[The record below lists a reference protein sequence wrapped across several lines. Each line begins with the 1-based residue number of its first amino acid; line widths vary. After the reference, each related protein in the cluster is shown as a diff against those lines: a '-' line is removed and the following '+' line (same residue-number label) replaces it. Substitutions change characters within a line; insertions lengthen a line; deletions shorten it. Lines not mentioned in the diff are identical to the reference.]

1 MSDIKTNSDNP
12 KTTPGSQN
20 DPANPAGNQPASNKI
35 IWSWY
40 KKLVFRI
47 LFVFLLAMCIPFTS
61 SWYKNLFTLDWLHP
75 HYRDIYDIARFQPS
89 FRQYF
94 GGRGDYE
101 DGGLPAGNEGSPAG
115 KNGNHGVGPGRRH
128 HSGGDSTQSGNG
140 GGLAAGDHS
149 GFGRR
154 HHHGDSTQA
163 GANGDRFAGGSFKHH
178 LHGGDS
184 TAKGNGDGSFA
195 GQSHGGFGR
204 HHHGDSTDASG
215 NGNRFAGGGFRHHH
229 HGGDSTAMAKSDA
242 GSFAA
247 GQHGGF
253 GRRHH
258 GDSTAAGGNGDRFT
272 GGGFR
277 HHHHEGDSTAT
288 GKSDGGSFAA
298 GKHGFGEH
306 HHHGDS
312 TQAGGNG
319 DRFAGAG
326 FKHHHHR
333 GDSTQTDTGK
343 HNRFAAANGGGHN
356 KLSPNDTAGHDSTKA
371 AAFGGKKRGRNGND
385 NNGLPPDRS
394 FLADYTD
401 WGIAFLIG
409 VAGGLIWTLIDR
421 KSRNYNILYYWIR
434 VVVRYR
440 AGIGIIGFGFTK
452 LFPTQM
458 PYPSLGLLNSNFGDF
473 TAQKIYW
480 MSVGIVPW
488 YQVFGGIVEI
498 TAGTL
503 LFFRRTTTFGAI
515 LLAGALGDITYVNY
529 AYDGG
534 VHVYAFYFV
543 FLALILFADDV
554 PKLYNLLIRER
565 YTVPVHIYPDY
576 RKPWLKYTR
585 IGLKILTFIVFF
597 VILTYTEVINFKY
610 DPYKQPSTAGV
621 KQLRGN
627 YHVTEFKINGQEI
640 PYNPL
645 DTVRWQ
651 EATFENWTTLTFKV
665 NHPVLID
672 PSNGGGSPMKDIQRT
687 FEITGVAGG
696 QRAFHYYAD
705 TIDKVLYLQ
714 DKNAIALRGN
724 RGARGAGGRNR
735 SNNDKKTADNWIS
748 KTALQHIGDEKKMID
763 EHAWSARRDREFAA
777 KIPEPKRNRMV
788 LQYSTT
794 DGSRVILSGINEKK
808 DSIYVV
814 LDRYNRKY
822 TLPAST
828 LNAGKY

>member
-1 MSDIKTNSDNP
+1 MSDEKTNPNRVELLSVQPYPYPADAAKNP
-12 KTTPGSQN
+12 SKPLS
-20 DPANPAGNQPASNKI
+20 

-40 KKLVFRI
+40 KKLSFRI

-61 SWYKNLFTLDWLHP
+61 NWYKNLFTLDWLHP

-89 FRQYF
+89 FGQFF
-94 GGRGDYE
+94 GGRGNSD
-101 DGGLPAGNEGSPAG
+101 DGAFPTGKEGVS
-115 KNGNHGVGPGRRH
+115 
-128 HSGGDSTQSGNG
+128 SGDKKQLSGN
-140 GGLAAGDHS
+140 
-149 GFGRR
+149 
-154 HHHGDSTQA
+154 
-163 GANGDRFAGGSFKHH
+163 
-178 LHGGDS
+178 
-184 TAKGNGDGSFA
+184 
-195 GQSHGGFGR
+195 
-204 HHHGDSTDASG
+204 SG
-215 NGNRFAGGGFRHHH
+215 NRKHQHINSNQIKAPSF
-229 HGGDSTAMAKSDA
+229 DNKS
-242 GSFAA
+242 GV
-247 GQHGGF
+247 
-253 GRRHH
+253 
-258 GDSTAAGGNGDRFT
+258 
-272 GGGFR
+272 
-277 HHHHEGDSTAT
+277 
-288 GKSDGGSFAA
+288 
-298 GKHGFGEH
+298 
-306 HHHGDS
+306 
-312 TQAGGNG
+312 
-319 DRFAGAG
+319 
-326 FKHHHHR
+326 
-333 GDSTQTDTGK
+333 
-343 HNRFAAANGGGHN
+343 
-356 KLSPNDTAGHDSTKA
+356 
-371 AAFGGKKRGRNGND
+371 KRDGND
-385 NNGLPPDRS
+385 SGVPPGKS

-421 KSRNYNILYYWIR
+421 KSKNYSILYYWIR

-498 TAGTL
+498 VAGAM
-503 LFFRRTTTFGAI
+503 LFFRKTTTFGAI

-543 FLALILFADDV
+543 FLALILFADDI
-554 PKLYNLLIRER
+554 PKLYNLLILER
-565 YTVPVHIYPDY
+565 YTVPVRIYPDFK
-576 RKPWLKYTR
+576 KPWLKYTR
-585 IGLKILTFIVFF
+585 IGLKVLTFIVFF

-724 RGARGAGGRNR
+724 RGAGAGGRNH
-735 SNNDKKTADNWIS
+735 SNNAKKQPDNWIS

-763 EHAWSARRDREFAA
+763 KHAWSTRRDREFAA
-777 KIPEPKRNRMV
+777 KTPEPKRNRMI
-788 LQYSTT
+788 LQYNTT

-814 LDRYNRKY
+814 LDRYDRKY

-828 LNAGKY
+828 LSAGKY

>member
-12 KTTPGSQN
+12 GTTGSQN
-20 DPANPAGNQPASNKI
+20 DPANSAGNQPASNNL

-40 KKLVFRI
+40 KKLAFRI
-47 LFVFLLAMCIPFTS
+47 FFVFMLAMCIPFTS
-61 SWYKNLFTLDWLHP
+61 GWYKNLFTLDWLHP

-89 FRQYF
+89 FRQFF

-101 DGGLPAGNEGSPAG
+101 DGGFPAGNEGNTGGKGENQAG
-115 KNGNHGVGPGRRH
+115 GPGRRH
-128 HSGGDSTQSGNG
+128 HKGGGDSTQSGNG
-140 GGLAAGDHS
+140 GAGFAS
-149 GFGRR
+149 GN
-154 HHHGDSTQA
+154 H
-163 GANGDRFAGGSFKHH
+163 N
-178 LHGGDS
+178 
-184 TAKGNGDGSFA
+184 
-195 GQSHGGFGR
+195 GFGR
-204 HHHGDSTDASG
+204 H
-215 NGNRFAGGGFRHHH
+215 
-229 HGGDSTAMAKSDA
+229 
-242 GSFAA
+242 
-247 GQHGGF
+247 
-253 GRRHH
+253 
-258 GDSTAAGGNGDRFT
+258 
-272 GGGFR
+272 
-277 HHHHEGDSTAT
+277 
-288 GKSDGGSFAA
+288 
-298 GKHGFGEH
+298 H

-319 DRFAGAG
+319 DKFAGGRFGHHHHHGDSTQAGGNGDKFAGGGFGHHHHHGDSTQAGGNGDKFAGGGFGHHHHHGDSTQAGGNGDKFAGGGFGHHHHHGDSTQAGGNGDKFAGGGFGHHHHHGDSTQAGGNGDKFSGGGFGHHHHHGDSTQAGGNGDKFAGGG

-343 HNRFAAANGGGHN
+343 NNHFAADNKGGHN
-356 KLSPNDTAGHDSTKA
+356 RLITNDTTAHDSTRA
-371 AAFGGKKRGRNGND
+371 AAFGGKKHGRNDND
-385 NNGLPPDRS
+385 GLPPNKS

-409 VAGGLIWTLIDR
+409 VVGGLIWTLVDW

-488 YQVFGGIVEI
+488 YQVFGGVVEI
-498 TAGTL
+498 AAGTM

-543 FLALILFADDV
+543 FLALILFSDDI

-565 YTVPVHIYPDY
+565 YTVPVHYYPDF

-585 IGLKILTFIVFF
+585 IGLKVLTFIVFF
-597 VILTYTEVINFKY
+597 VILTYTEVINFNY

-627 YHVTEFKINGQEI
+627 YRVTEFKINGEEI

-724 RGARGAGGRNR
+724 RGARGRNR
-735 SNNDKKTADNWIS
+735 SNNAKKTADNWIS

-763 EHAWSARRDREFAA
+763 EHAWSTRRDREFAA
-777 KIPEPKRNRMV
+777 KMPEPKRNRMI